1 MSDTILK
8 VEKLTKIY
16 RRGRNEVV
24 RALDK
29 VDLEVNP
36 GEILIVVGPSGSG
49 KTTLLNCLSGLD
61 KPTSGK
67 IWFNTARAGEG
78 FKYTEDKKTDK
89 TDSEKRSLK
98 YKNMVDIAQWEEKQ
112 LSNYRRHNVGF
123 VFQAWELIPTLK
135 AVENV
140 ESSLYPTNIPSPEIR
155 EKAIKLLRKVGLID
169 KEYAYPDQ
177 LSGGEQQRVAICRA
191 LIKEPRIVFADEPTG
206 NLDSETGSQ
215 IMRQMKLISREGAA
229 VIVATHNSDLRKFA
243 DRMIKIHDGQI
254 AF

>member
-1 MSDTILK
+1 MTDAILK
-8 VEKLTKIY
+8 IEKLTKIY
-16 RRGRNEVV
+16 RRGRSEVV

-36 GEILIVVGPSGSG
+36 GEILMIVGPSGSG

-78 FKYTEDKKTDK
+78 FKFTEEKKENGNQGK
-89 TDSEKRSLK
+89 SAVK
-98 YKNMVDIAQWEEKQ
+98 YKDMVDIAEWDEKQ

-140 ESSLYPTNIPSPEIR
+140 ESSLYPSNIPSSEIR
-155 EKAIKLLRKVGLID
+155 EKAIKLIRKVGLLD

-177 LSGGEQQRVAICRA
+177 MSGGEQQRVAICRA

-206 NLDSETGSQ
+206 NLDSESGGQ
-215 IMRQMKLISREGAA
+215 IMRQMKLMSREGAA
-229 VIVATHNSDLRKFA
+229 VIIATHNSELRKFA

>member
-1 MSDTILK
+1 MVDAILK
-8 VEKLTKIY
+8 IEKLSKIY
-16 RRGRNEVV
+16 RRGRSEVV

-36 GEILIVVGPSGSG
+36 GEILMVIGPSGSG

-61 KPTSGK
+61 KPTNGK
-67 IWFNTARAGEG
+67 IWFNTSRAGEG
-78 FKYTEDKKTDK
+78 FKYIETKTEEEGEEKKDK
-89 TDSEKRSLK
+89 K
-98 YKNMVDIAQWEEKQ
+98 YKNMVDISAWDQKR
-112 LSNYRRHNVGF
+112 LTAYRRHNVGF
-123 VFQAWELIPTLK
+123 VFQAWELIPTMK

-140 ESSLYPTNIPSPEIR
+140 ESSLYPSSIPSPEIR
-155 EKAIKLLRKVGLID
+155 EKAIKLIRKVGLLD

-191 LIKEPRIVFADEPTG
+191 LIKEPRLVFADEPTG
-206 NLDSETGSQ
+206 NLDSDSGGQ

-254 AF
+254 SY